1 MPNFAGAL
9 SSLLM
14 SLPLIAVPCLAVFGL
29 PSIGPAT
36 AEADA
41 DDSIELGPSVASLQT
56 DSLGTASAQP
66 PRTDGFSPIVDAS
79 STTAP
84 ANAFAAEPRA
94 DRQNIDRTSDRR
106 GASAN
111 HPVGIEDNRTAAP
124 PVTAMSDLGA
134 ATSDV
139 ENPFAD
145 VQQPA
150 DASPVAPEAAT
161 SKNDNGSTTGARA
174 SWEQVIAQLK
184 GKGVEEFYLAN
195 GESDAEFY
203 FTCYFATGD
212 NTTQRFEAEG
222 ATALVAASK
231 VLAEV
236 ETWQSTR

>member
-1 MPNFAGAL
+1 MPNLAGAL

-36 AEADA
+36 AEAEA
-41 DDSIELGPSVASLQT
+41 DDAIELGPAGSATTDALGAASE
-56 DSLGTASAQP
+56 QP
-66 PRTDGFSPIVDAS
+66 PADAGFSPIVDAAS
-79 STTAP
+79 VTP
-84 ANAFAAEPRA
+84 DHAFSAESRA
-94 DRQNIDRTSDRR
+94 DRQSIDRTSDRR

-111 HPVGIEDNRTAAP
+111 HAIGIDDDPGSAPPATAMTDLGPATAA
-124 PVTAMSDLGA
+124 L
-134 ATSDV
+134 

-145 VQQPA
+145 VQPPSKR
-150 DASPVAPEAAT
+150 DAAPKRVAPEFESAR
-161 SKNDNGSTTGARA
+161 STRQG

-184 GKGVEEFYLAN
+184 SRGVEEFFLAN
-195 GESDAEFY
+195 GESDGEFY

-222 ATALVAASK
+222 DSALVAASK

-236 ETWQSTR
+236 EAWQATR